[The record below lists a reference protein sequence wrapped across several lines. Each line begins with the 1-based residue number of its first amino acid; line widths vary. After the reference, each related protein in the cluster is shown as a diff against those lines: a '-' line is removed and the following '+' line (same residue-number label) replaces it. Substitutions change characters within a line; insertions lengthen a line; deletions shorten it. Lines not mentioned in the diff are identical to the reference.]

1 MEVMEST
8 TDGFRIAEEDLALR
22 GPGEFFGTRQS
33 GMPAFKI
40 ADFIRDVGIME
51 VALREAQRIVAADPE
66 LTLPEHRAIGKI
78 VAEKYRR
85 RLLETVA

>member
-1 MEVMEST
+1 
-8 TDGFRIAEEDLALR
+8 
-22 GPGEFFGTRQS
+22 
-33 GMPAFKI
+33 
-40 ADFIRDVGIME
+40 
-51 VALREAQRIVAADPE
+51 VAADPE